1 MAVENESGKMDRIV
15 IYALLIALP
24 VFLFFISFMMGRY
37 PVAPV
42 DVIKTILSPFIPS
55 LAVSPQVTSIVFNIR
70 LPRIIASLVVGASL
84 AVAGASFQ
92 GIFQNPLVS
101 PDLLGVSQGAGFGAA
116 VAILLN
122 MGNFFIQLSAFVF
135 GIISVAITY
144 VISKSYRAGGILL
157 LVLSGTAVSAFF
169 NALVSGAKF
178 MADPYDKLPQIVYW
192 LMGSLSSVNFDKL
205 AMIIIPLIIGIAV
218 IMILRWHLNVL
229 SMGDEEA
236 QSLGLNPNNLRILI
250 ITACTLVTSAAVS
263 ISGIIGWVGLVV
275 PHMTRIIVGP
285 DHKILLPASLS
296 IGASFLLLIDNI
308 SRTAISI
315 EVPIGILTAIIG
327 VPIFLY
333 LLRKGYSEWS

>member
-70 LPRIIASLVVGASL
+70 LPRIIAALVVGASL

-144 VISKSYRAGGILL
+144 VISKSYKAGGILL

-205 AMIIIPLIIGIAV
+205 AMIVIPLIIGIAV

-250 ITACTLVTSAAVS
+250 FTACTLVTSAAVS

>member
-1 MAVENESGKMDRIV
+1 
-15 IYALLIALP
+15 
-24 VFLFFISFMMGRY
+24 
-37 PVAPV
+37 
-42 DVIKTILSPFIPS
+42 
-55 LAVSPQVTSIVFNIR
+55 
-70 LPRIIASLVVGASL
+70 
-84 AVAGASFQ
+84 
-92 GIFQNPLVS
+92 
-101 PDLLGVSQGAGFGAA
+101 
-116 VAILLN
+116 
-122 MGNFFIQLSAFVF
+122 
-135 GIISVAITY
+135 
-144 VISKSYRAGGILL
+144 
-157 LVLSGTAVSAFF
+157 
-169 NALVSGAKF
+169 
-178 MADPYDKLPQIVYW
+178 
-192 LMGSLSSVNFDKL
+192 
-205 AMIIIPLIIGIAV
+205 
-218 IMILRWHLNVL
+218 
-229 SMGDEEA
+229 MGDEEA